1 MIAALVLAALSSTL
15 SAHHPVSTSDPAA
28 QADFDRGLTLLYAYN
43 APQAAQAFA
52 SALQHDPHLAM
63 AAWGEALANGTDL
76 NTGLTAARFA
86 RAQTAARL
94 AQSLAASASP
104 AERAYIA
111 AVQIR
116 YGAAY
121 ADHTDA
127 EARYRDAMAALV
139 SQYPLD
145 DDAATLDAEALM
157 EHLGTSAMWTNGG
170 TQPVADAAQ
179 ALGLISRV
187 LIRNP
192 NHIFANHLCVHAY
205 DYARDHTPAIA
216 CADRLASW
224 PMDPAQEHL
233 AHMPAHTYL
242 EMGQYAKAL
251 RASEYAWKLRTQ
263 STQPLRYGAHDAY
276 TAWSASMMLGDL
288 AVAQTWA
295 TRTGQQYSG
304 SDLWATWAR
313 FGQWQRIAL
322 SNAQNEF
329 YAPLSRGWTD
339 IHFGVWNDARAM
351 LALYGNAD
359 TDYRWLLQSA
369 IDEHHASLTDAVA
382 DLQHAIA
389 YQQTQDQAEQL
400 PLFPAGEYLGY
411 LYYRHREFAQARD
424 AFQDT
429 LVRFPNDPRALY
441 GLALSQRALGQSKD
455 SSQAFQSFASVWNAP
470 NPPNVEMP

>member
-1 MIAALVLAALSSTL
+1 VIAALVLAALSSTL
-15 SAHHPVSTSDPAA
+15 SAHHAVSTSDPVA

-43 APQAAQAFA
+43 GPQAAQAFA
-52 SALQHDPHLAM
+52 SALQRDPHLAM
-63 AAWGEALANGTDL
+63 AAWGEALADGTDL
-76 NTGLTAARFA
+76 NTGLTPARYA

-94 AQSLAASASP
+94 AQSLRSFASP
-104 AERAYIA
+104 PEQAYIA
-111 AVQIR
+111 AVDVR
-116 YGAAY
+116 YDASY
-121 ADHTDA
+121 ADHTAA
-127 EARYRDAMAALV
+127 EAKYRDAMTTLV

-157 EHLGTSAMWTNGG
+157 EHLGTSAMWTNEG
-170 TQPVADAAQ
+170 TQPVPDAAQ
-179 ALGLISRV
+179 ALNLITRV
-187 LIRNP
+187 LVRDP

-205 DYARDHTPAIA
+205 DYAHDHTPAIA

-224 PMDPAQEHL
+224 TMDPAEEHL

-242 EMGQYAKAL
+242 EIGQYAKAL
-251 RASEYAWKLRTQ
+251 RASEYAWHLRMQ
-263 STQPLRYGAHDAY
+263 SAQPLRYAAHDAY
-276 TAWSASMMLGDL
+276 TGWSASMMLGDL

-295 TRTGQQYSG
+295 TRTGLQYSG

-339 IHFGVWNDARAM
+339 IHFGVFNDARAM

-359 TDYRWLLQSA
+359 TDYRWLLQSS
-369 IDEHHASLTDAVA
+369 IDEHRGSVPDAAA
-382 DLQHAIA
+382 DLQHAIT
-389 YQQTQDQAEQL
+389 YQQSQDQAEQL

-411 LYYRHREFAQARD
+411 LYYRHRQYAQARD

-429 LVRFPNDPRALY
+429 LLRYPNDPRALY
-441 GLALSQRALGQSKD
+441 GLALAQRALGENAG
-455 SSQAFQSFASVWNAP
+455 SSQALQSFASVWNAP